1 MKSETKFKLGPRVMT
16 QIENPQS
23 FLMISPI
30 LTKHKADTL
39 FALSGETGE
48 RCEPNEHLFPCSP
61 FSPFASTLFTF
72 CTQVKQEKGASPP
85 SSSLATGAAA
95 ASHPMAAEA
104 LAAQANFE
112 VNFVL
117 ILN

>member
-1 MKSETKFKLGPRVMT
+1 
-16 QIENPQS
+16 
-23 FLMISPI
+23 MISPI

-39 FALSGETGE
+39 FVLSGETGE
-48 RCEPNEHLFPCSP
+48 RCEPNQHLPP

-85 SSSLATGAAA
+85 STNVATGAAA
-95 ASHPMAAEA
+95 ANHPMAAEA

-112 VNFVL
+112 VSFRL
-117 ILN
+117 ILD